1 MTDHEFTDEIMAAF
15 RTTTSRMIDDTLQH
29 IIEAIDNRV
38 RFRSVEGISSE
49 ALFAY
54 ADCITMIKAV
64 AALYETQ
71 EEPEMDKIQMNIA
84 GTVKVTATS
93 EDTDE
98 TVNDANRQRTTQTV
112 INNGPVGQI
121 INIPADGHFDFSIF
135 TRKK

>member
-1 MTDHEFTDEIMAAF
+1 MTDHEFTAEIMAAF
-15 RTTTSRMIDDTLQH
+15 RTTTRRMIDDTLQH

-38 RFRSVEGISSE
+38 HFRSVEGISSE

-64 AALYETQ
+64 AALYETR

-84 GTVKVTATS
+84 GTVKVTTTS
-93 EDTDE
+93 EDYDE
-98 TVNDANRQRTTQTV
+98 SVDDTNRQPRATQTV

-121 INIPADGHFDFSIF
+121 INLPGDGHFDLSSF
-135 TRKK
+135 RKK